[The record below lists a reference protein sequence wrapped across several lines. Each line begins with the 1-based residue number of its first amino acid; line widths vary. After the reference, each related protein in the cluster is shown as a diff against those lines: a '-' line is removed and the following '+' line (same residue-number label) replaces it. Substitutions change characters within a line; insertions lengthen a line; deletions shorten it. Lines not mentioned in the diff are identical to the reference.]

1 MLLTILNIGSAIGIV
16 TGIATGNL
24 LLVIG
29 CLLIALI
36 IWHIQLSKKEQNM
49 KNFKRFVVTKH
60 LLQDYLLYINSFE
73 THEQAKKELYNLYA
87 NEPDKRVNYRVIDLE
102 SPTPFKKEAHT
113 NEFKYRLLNVSD
125 ISYSPLQKKDTEH
138 KQVKDSSSTSDITKR
153 ELFSVL
159 AMQGIISSNDK
170 YSLSRIA
177 QISVQCADALIEEL
191 KKNKK

>member
-1 MLLTILNIGSAIGIV
+1 
-16 TGIATGNL
+16 
-24 LLVIG
+24 
-29 CLLIALI
+29 
-36 IWHIQLSKKEQNM
+36 M